1 MNCYRTARVL
11 EGVPMSKVGIAAL
24 IALCAALFSAIG
36 DARWWMG
43 GAAAIANYSLQAAAL
58 AWGSVVMVTA
68 LQVTALLFALPIYAR
83 LTKRPVTRFEWVW
96 AVVLA
101 GALAALIIVGDPASG
116 EQRASVAT
124 WAIVAAVVLPVLV
137 VCVLAARIYS
147 GRPFAA

>member
-58 AWGSVVMVTA
+58 AWGSVVMVTS

-83 LTKRPVTRFEWVW
+83 LTNYRVTRWEWIW

-101 GALAALIIVGDPASG
+101 GALAVVIIVGDPQSG
-116 EQRASVAT
+116 QERASVET
-124 WAIVAAVVLPVLV
+124 WIIVALV
-137 VCVLAARIYS
+137 MGPALVSCVLAARV
-147 GRPFAA
+147 